1 MFGVLSAWTVGA
13 VLVSWRSLAQ
23 SQWPAPYQYLDL
35 TVFMAIWAAVARA
48 NGTVAGL
55 AAWGSLLGLALGSY
69 AQNPNRNVFTDLN
82 ALSNALFGRQPG
94 SMGTPGLKLNP
105 GTGGQ

>member
-1 MFGVLSAWTVGA
+1 MFGVLSAWSVGA

-23 SQWPAPYQYLDL
+23 GQWPAPFQYLDL

-55 AAWGSLLGLALGSY
+55 AAWGSLLGLAFASY
-69 AQNPNRNVFTDLN
+69 AQHPDRNVFTDLN
-82 ALSNALFGRQPG
+82 ALSNALFRAQAPAA
-94 SMGTPGLKLNP
+94 
-105 GTGGQ
+105 GG